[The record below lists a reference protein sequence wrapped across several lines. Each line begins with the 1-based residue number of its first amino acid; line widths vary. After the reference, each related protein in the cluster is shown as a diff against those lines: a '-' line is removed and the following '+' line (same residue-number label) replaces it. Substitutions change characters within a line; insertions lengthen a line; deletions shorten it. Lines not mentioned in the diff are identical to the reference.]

1 MLFVI
6 RKYEIRF
13 SDDIDKHFVYL
24 ILEFDKNDMAIMIKN
39 IPKYSIYQNM
49 DDMFCDR

>member
-24 ILEFDKNDMAIMIKN
+24 ILEFDKDDLAMMIKN
-39 IPKYSIYQNM
+39 IPKYSIFQNM
-49 DDMFCDR
+49 EHMFRDR